1 MSTTMAAR
9 VGQYNPNPK
18 NAAILDWLYEKI
30 QALPYDAIVRYAFYR
45 VLQQYSGEKGSYGW
59 FKDLLSKARKSQYK
73 GWRPWTLPD
82 DTREIVKLG
91 SGYRSPRD
99 WVMSMLDRSCILTKR
114 ESQDEIVIVAFEAA
128 AMHRQFEYYAR
139 PYYVDLVPFH
149 GDYGID
155 AKWKFA
161 EYIKDLRTWY
171 PGKFVRVL
179 YFGDYDKKGRKIPES
194 AFRDVE
200 IWAAEQGVPAD
211 GWSWEWIGLNKEH
224 VSKYNLP
231 ENFEKPGEYQWE
243 SLDDPQAKEIITSAL
258 DKYVDSN
265 KNAEI
270 ERREEAITKK
280 WKEAAEQFVSNL
292 DLGED
297 E

>member
-1 MSTTMAAR
+1 MTMAAR
-9 VGQYNPNPK
+9 VGKWKPNKK
-18 NAAILDWLYEKI
+18 NEEILDWLYAKI
-30 QALPYDAIVRYAFYR
+30 HALPYDAIVRYAFYR

-73 GWRPWTLPD
+73 EWRPWTLPD
-82 DTREIVKLG
+82 DTREILRNG
-91 SGYRSPRD
+91 SGYDTPAEWVRSFLNYQCF
-99 WVMSMLDRSCILTKR
+99 LDKHSEQR
-114 ESQDEIVIVAFEAA
+114 EIVIVAFEAA
-128 AMHRQFEYYAR
+128 AMHRQFEYYAK

-161 EYIKDLRTWY
+161 QYIKNLRSWY
-171 PGKFVRVL
+171 PEKFIRIL

-200 IWAAEQGVPAD
+200 LWAAEQGVQRSA
-211 GWSWEWIGLNKEH
+211 WSWEWIGLTKEH
-224 VSKYNLP
+224 VARYSLP

-243 SLDDPQAKEIITSAL
+243 SLDDPQAREIITSAL
-258 DKYVDSN
+258 DRYVDKEKN
-265 KNAEI
+265 KDV
-270 ERREEAITKK
+270 ERREKSITEK
-280 WKEAAEQFVSNL
+280 WKEAAEVFLENL
-292 DLGED
+292 DLEGD